1 MAKYLNLTGLQ
12 TLWTKIKAVFALKE
26 NGVYYVPGTSG
37 YANWAANTAYAV
49 GANVVNPSGEC
60 WTCKTA
66 HTSGSSWSSTNWYRI
81 SAVALTGTIDG
92 VTALYAGL
100 KIAYRFQVLGGEG
113 STTLNVNNLGA
124 KTITRGTGAFYRWT
138 IGRNGV
144 AILVYDGSTWRFGD
158 YDSNDQ
164 YVLPDACCSTAA
176 GTQAKAATSIG
187 FSYSRHNDIPFRI
200 YFTNANTY
208 NGNLTLNVN
217 GQGAKPLWIN
227 GSASSSSN
235 KTIAV
240 GVYWC
245 YYDGTQFQLWTDKSI
260 WGLKV
265 RGDGSNLTE
274 AFTPASSRANIA
286 SGESNATIFGKIAK
300 WLSDLKSLAFK
311 DAVSDSDISGTI
323 SNNHIASAS
332 TWNGKYTKPS
342 DGIPKGDLA
351 SAVQTSL
358 GKADSAL
365 QSESDPVFSASPAAG
380 ITSDNIT
387 GWNGKA
393 DGIHFHSEVLNVTDS
408 ITRFLKMSFSG
419 RVGRCSALVAI
430 GANNGNSAMYSCV
443 FRLSFFYSGSGNIG
457 YFGIDLLSTDDL
469 SKKPLVYYD
478 SNSIYIGIAD
488 ALNMGVTVSV
498 MLSCENTSYVTY
510 STVTRAVATGSDKTN
525 LPLNKVAVFTEETDG
540 RISYSMFNTETQ
552 RKIAYAVQGRVNGT
566 SSPLI
571 FDIADTVGTEEGV
584 IYFT

>member
-1 MAKYLNLTGLQ
+1 MSPMAKYLNLTGMQ
-12 TLWTKIKAVFALKE
+12 TLWEKIKSFFALKE

-37 YANWAANTAYAV
+37 YANWSANTAYAV

-66 HTSGSSWSSTNWYRI
+66 HTSGSSWSSTNWNRI

-100 KIAYRFQVLGGEG
+100 KIAYRFQVLGGED

-144 AILVYDGSTWRFGD
+144 AILVYDGSAWRFGD

-164 YVLPDACCSTAA
+164 YVLPDAYCSTGA
-176 GTQAKAATSIG
+176 GTKAKAATSTG
-187 FSYSRHNDIPFRI
+187 FNYSRHNNIPFRI

-217 GQGAKPLWIN
+217 SQGAKPLWIN

-260 WGLKV
+260 WNYKY
-265 RGDGSNLTE
+265 RGDGSSLTE
-274 AFTPASSRANIA
+274 TFTAASSRANIA

-300 WLSDLKSLAFK
+300 WLGDLKALAFK
-311 DAVSDSDISGTI
+311 DNVSDSDISGTI
-323 SNNHIASAS
+323 SDNHIASAS

-342 DGIPKGDLA
+342 GGIPKTDLA

-358 GKADSAL
+358 GKADTAL
-365 QSESDPVFSASPAAG
+365 QTHQDITTKLNIEHYDFHPDSTSTIKNWNALNRNAVVNIERSQAVGVNGSPES
-380 ITSDNIT
+380 
-387 GWNGKA
+387 GKM
-393 DGIHFHSEVLNVTDS
+393 N
-408 ITRFLKMSFSG
+408 
-419 RVGRCSALVAI
+419 ALT
-430 GANNGNSAMYSCV
+430 
-443 FRLSFFYSGSGNIG
+443 
-457 YFGIDLLSTDDL
+457 LLSDGY
-469 SKKPLVYYD
+469 LVQVAFGNDIYYRERPSGGNFED
-478 SNSIYIGIAD
+478 WRNVVTSNSI
-488 ALNMGVTVSV
+488 
-498 MLSCENTSYVTY
+498 
-510 STVTRAVATGSDKTN
+510 K
-525 LPLNKVAVFTEETDG
+525 
-540 RISYSMFNTETQ
+540 
-552 RKIAYAVQGRVNGT
+552 KIVK
-566 SSPLI
+566 
-571 FDIADTVGTEEGV
+571 DTVIGTDADV
-584 IYFT
+584 LYVLI